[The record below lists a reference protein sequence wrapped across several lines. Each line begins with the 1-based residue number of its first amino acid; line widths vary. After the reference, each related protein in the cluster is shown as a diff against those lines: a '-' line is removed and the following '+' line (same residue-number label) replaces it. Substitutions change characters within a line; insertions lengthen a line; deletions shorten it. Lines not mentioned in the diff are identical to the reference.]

1 MQDDRGCYY
10 YPFPQDK
17 KIRMY
22 VRMVEKQVE
31 FRLWNSDDPMI
42 WEKHK
47 WIPMEAIRQAAAL
60 YDKDKP
66 DPLQLYD
73 IQVAEAVL
81 RDAASDKK

>member
-22 VRMVEKQVE
+22 VRKVAGQVE
-31 FRLWNSDDPMI
+31 FRLWNSEDSKI

-47 WIPMEAIRQAAAL
+47 WIPMEAIQQAAAL

-81 RDAASDKK
+81 RDAASDEE